1 MSEWSDDDVVYNS
14 KVTIAD
20 AGKDQFLCNENN
32 TVFKKESKL
41 LFDIEK
47 DFSDDVILAKV
58 REKLETQPGTYTSIF
73 GADRVETIRN
83 FIAA

>member
-1 MSEWSDDDVVYNS
+1 MTRNDPENS
-14 KVTIAD
+14 MYHVHDLIEEIRGEQVARR
-20 AGKDQFLCNENN
+20 
-32 TVFKKESKL
+32 SMKL